1 MEVTNHIMEKNTI
14 DDTSVF
20 KETIQE
26 NDKSGELKVQ
36 VTIDLTEYDTSKME
50 GYKAGS
56 KIYRGYSCKIATL
69 KPNKAHP
76 RGRVD
81 IDPSNKEIKKA
92 IFEMYANYEKI
103 MSLKNKS

>member
-1 MEVTNHIMEKNTI
+1 MENKETQN
-14 DDTSVF
+14 SLF

-36 VTIDLTEYDTSKME
+36 VTIDLSEYDTSTMD

-56 KIYRGYSCKIATL
+56 KVYRGYTCKIATL

-76 RGRVD
+76 RSRVD
-81 IDPSNKEIKKA
+81 IDPSNKEVRKA
-92 IFEMYANYEKI
+92 ILDMYATYDKLI
-103 MSLKNKS
+103 SLRK